1 MDESHSPAS
10 PKSSSAADGQSPST
24 PNKRFRTQMSTMQ
37 VKVMK
42 SIFQEYKT
50 PTMSECAMLGQ
61 EVSLQ
66 KRVVQVWFQNARAK
80 EKKARLQ
87 LQQLSGVPES
97 EMIPQPPDECKVCS
111 HVYTHK
117 HVIQDHLFSRPHM
130 DAVKVAIEA
139 GKLDP
144 ETPGHVLSQAAATL
158 EQQQQQQQQPP
169 PSNSPAPETSA
180 LEQAAAPQ
188 QQQPQVGPG
197 GGGGGGNGSVE
208 KSLMQQLY
216 GMNHGISSF
225 PSGVAT
231 ANPFLHPAMFS
242 ATGKPRG
249 GGHSLHRSSGASN
262 AQRPSA
268 NSKEKADDDAV
279 NDRARARP
287 SVA

>member
-1 MDESHSPAS
+1 
-10 PKSSSAADGQSPST
+10 
-24 PNKRFRTQMSTMQ
+24 
-37 VKVMK
+37 MK

-117 HVIQDHLFSRPHM
+117 HVIQDHLFSRAHM

-158 EQQQQQQQQPP
+158 EQQQQRQQQPP
-169 PSNSPAPETSA
+169 PSSSPAPETSA
-180 LEQAAAPQ
+180 LERAAAPP

-197 GGGGGGNGSVE
+197 DGRGGGGVE

-216 GMNHGISSF
+216 GMNHGIASF

-242 ATGKPRG
+242 ATGKPRDR
-249 GGHSLHRSSGASN
+249 HSFHRRSVASN
-262 AQRPSA
+262 ALKDCVPTQKKRPTTQITSGRLRR
-268 NSKEKADDDAV
+268 SPKTFED
-279 NDRARARP
+279 
-287 SVA
+287 